1 VIQIQVLSGKLAG
14 RDIVI
19 RQFPF
24 SIGRAAG
31 SGLQLEEAGVWDRHL
46 EISFAAG
53 EGIAFTAQET
63 ALTLVNGAEVRAGLL
78 RNGDRIELGSVRLQF
93 WLARSEQTSVLWRE
107 CLIWCSLF
115 GLFVFQLVLIVM
127 LLR

>member
-1 VIQIQVLSGKLAG
+1 MIQLQVLSGKLAG

-31 SGLQLEEAGVWDRHL
+31 SGLQLEDPGVWDRHL
-46 EISFAAG
+46 EISFAPG

-63 ALTLVNGAEVRAGLL
+63 ALTLVNGTEVRSGLL
-78 RNGDRIELGSVRLQF
+78 RNGDRFELGSVRLQF
-93 WLARSEQTSVLWRE
+93 WLTRSEQTSLRWRE
-107 CLIWCSLF
+107 WLTWCSLF
-115 GLFVFQLVLIVM
+115 GLFVFQLALIVV